1 MLKFWKSRGQLQ
13 TLFVG
18 CSRLS
23 VGLERIC
30 YLLAL
35 SLIVVHV
42 VACLWVFV
50 DRYEYPSVDSWIV
63 DYGQVDS
70 ANFDIY
76 VSACYWAIT
85 TLATVGYGDIVP
97 GNTLGRVYNSTVMLL
112 GVVFYSYIIG
122 TVTGVLGDLDRRQGK
137 LTSRLSALQDISSQ
151 FQISKKFFLQ
161 LKSALEQDQYR
172 ARKDRQDVL
181 SSLPRKL
188 AARLTFVMHRKLLL
202 HNRFFRKTSLKFMQA
217 ILPLLRPL
225 KTRGGEIVYRAQEMT
240 DESKP

>member
-1 MLKFWKSRGQLQ
+1 MLKFWKSRGQLR
-13 TLFVG
+13 TLFVC
-18 CSRLS
+18 CSRVS

-30 YLLAL
+30 YLLLL

-42 VACLWVFV
+42 LACLWIFV
-50 DRYEYPSVDSWIV
+50 DKYDYPCVDSWIV
-63 DYGQVDS
+63 RYGQIDD

-76 VSACYWAIT
+76 VSSCYWAIT

-97 GNTLGRVYNSTVMLL
+97 ANTLDRVYNCCVMLL

-137 LTSRLSALQDISSQ
+137 LAARLSALQDICSQ
-151 FQISKKFFLQ
+151 FKVSKKFFLQ

-181 SSLPRKL
+181 NSLPRKL
-188 AARLTFVMHRKLLL
+188 AARLTFVMHRKLLT
-202 HNRFFRKTSLKFMQA
+202 NNTFFRKKSLKFLQSL
-217 ILPLLRPL
+217 LPLLRPL
-225 KTRGGEIVYRAQEMT
+225 KTRGGEIVYRAQEMC
-240 DESKP
+240 DESMS